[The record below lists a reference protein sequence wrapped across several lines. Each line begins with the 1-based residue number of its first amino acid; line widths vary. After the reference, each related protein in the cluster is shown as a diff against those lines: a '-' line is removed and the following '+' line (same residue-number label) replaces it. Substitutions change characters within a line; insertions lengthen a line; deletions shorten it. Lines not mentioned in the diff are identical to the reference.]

1 MLDILSSKI
10 MMLIFMTRSMIILEL
25 EDVSIEPD
33 SSNVLA
39 WLDNNTLVY
48 LYV

>member
-39 WLDNNTLVY
+39 
-48 LYV
+48 